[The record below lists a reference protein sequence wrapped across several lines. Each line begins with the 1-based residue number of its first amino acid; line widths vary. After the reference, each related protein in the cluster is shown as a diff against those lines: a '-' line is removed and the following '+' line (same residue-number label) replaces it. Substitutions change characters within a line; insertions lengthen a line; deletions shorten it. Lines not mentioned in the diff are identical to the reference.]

1 MKFQPAP
8 TKARERLGRGE
19 GNGHGKTCC
28 RGHKGAGA
36 RAGYS
41 LRAGFEGGQMP
52 LFRKLPQRGFNRARF
67 QTPCSVVNLSDLSKV
82 EGEKI
87 DLETLKLAGL
97 IRPNTKSVKLLGTG
111 EVTKAYS
118 VDVTLA
124 SKSAKEKL
132 RLQAGL
138 SFRNKQGQ
146 FFSIMLSAFTNSLK
160 IPELRQKIFFT
171 LALLFI
177 ARVGAN
183 IPLPEST
190 LRPSKI
196 TLNGKKPIGRI
207 LAEMIF

>member
-1 MKFQPAP
+1 MKESEIPAGSN
-8 TKARERLGRGE
+8 KGKRRLGRGE

-97 IRPNTKSVKLLGTG
+97 IRLIPRTKLLGTG
-111 EVTKAYS
+111 DVDKAYS

-124 SKSAKEKL
+124 SKSAKEK
-132 RLQAGL
+132 
-138 SFRNKQGQ
+138 
-146 FFSIMLSAFTNSLK
+146 
-160 IPELRQKIFFT
+160 
-171 LALLFI
+171 
-177 ARVGAN
+177 
-183 IPLPEST
+183 
-190 LRPSKI
+190 
-196 TLNGKKPIGRI
+196 
-207 LAEMIF
+207 